1 LQNIGVV
8 ALPRRGKPR
17 LYSECHVV
25 TFGLLAPDFCTLHAQ
40 PLIVQD
46 KACYPCIPCVP
57 GVRAMFNSETG
68 ESEVVE
74 TWQRFV
80 QGLLGVLFLI
90 GAGIM
95 AHYYA
100 PPETA
105 GLEQQV
111 HQLTR
116 EVADMQRDQSFSAAT
131 VDDARESVAYIYG
144 IYHVSGRPQSF
155 RARVAGTGFV
165 VATGLLATNRH
176 VAEPW
181 FGDREIAVELRRGG
195 LPVLEKLEAYFP
207 GSPMPVRLETAA
219 VSEHGDLAVLR
230 MEATAFTKKL
240 RPLTLSRTVPHV
252 GESVSV
258 LAYPMGVTGMVA
270 KSPALVYERLSSH
283 PDNADTAGELAALSL
298 IRPSATFGHIGDVS
312 GDKLI
317 YDAPTARGGSGGPV
331 LNLRGEV
338 VGINSAYIDGFS
350 GGTLGITAAEL
361 GPLLEV
367 AKRVALETAAI
378 APLRP

>member
-1 LQNIGVV
+1 
-8 ALPRRGKPR
+8 
-17 LYSECHVV
+17 
-25 TFGLLAPDFCTLHAQ
+25 
-40 PLIVQD
+40 
-46 KACYPCIPCVP
+46 
-57 GVRAMFNSETG
+57 MFNSENR
-68 ESEVVE
+68 ESELVE

-80 QGLLGVLFLI
+80 QGLLGVLALV
-90 GAGIM
+90 GAGVM

-111 HQLTR
+111 HQLSR
-116 EVADMQRDQSFSAAT
+116 QVADLERQQSFSAVP

-144 IYHVSGRPQSF
+144 IYHVSGHGQGF

-165 VATGLLATNRH
+165 VAPGLLATNRH

-181 FGDREIAVELRRGG
+181 YGDREVAVALRQGG
-195 LPVLEKLEAYFP
+195 SPILEKLVAYFP
-207 GSPMPVRLETAA
+207 GSPLPVTLQTVVVAT
-219 VSEHGDLAVLR
+219 HGDLALLR
-230 MEATAFTKKL
+230 LEPTDFTQKL
-240 RPLTLSRTVPHV
+240 RPLTLSQTPPHV
-252 GESVSV
+252 GDSVTV

-270 KSPALVYERLSSH
+270 KSPAVVYDRLSAH
-283 PDNADTAGELAALSL
+283 PDDANTAGELAALSL
-298 IRPSATFGHIGDVS
+298 IRPSATFGHIGDVT

-350 GGTLGITAAEL
+350 GGTLGITATEL
-361 GPLLEV
+361 RPLMET
-367 AKRVALETAAI
+367 AKRESGARSQVAGVRNVSSLH
-378 APLRP
+378 

>member
-1 LQNIGVV
+1 M
-8 ALPRRGKPR
+8 
-17 LYSECHVV
+17 S
-25 TFGLLAPDFCTLHAQ
+25 
-40 PLIVQD
+40 
-46 KACYPCIPCVP
+46 
-57 GVRAMFNSETG
+57 NSDSAENRG
-68 ESEVVE
+68 ESAVVE

-80 QGLLGVLFLI
+80 QGLLGVLGLLALV
-90 GAGIM
+90 GAGLM

-111 HQLTR
+111 HQLSR
-116 EVADMQRDQSFSAAT
+116 QVADMERAQSFSSAA

-144 IYHVSGRPQSF
+144 IYHVSGGAQSF
-155 RARVAGTGFV
+155 RARVSGTGFV
-165 VATGLLATNRH
+165 VAPGLLATNRH

-181 FGDREIAVELRRGG
+181 YGDREVTVALRKGG
-195 LPVLEKLEAYFP
+195 SPVLETLVAYFP
-207 GSPMPVRLETAA
+207 GSPLPVKLETAA
-219 VSEHGDLAVLR
+219 LATHGDLAVVR
-230 MEATAFTKKL
+230 FETTTFTKRL
-240 RPLTLSRTVPHV
+240 RPLTLSQILPHV

-258 LAYPMGVTGMVA
+258 VAYPMGVTGMVA
-270 KSPALVYERLSSH
+270 KSPAIVYERLSSH

-298 IRPSATFGHIGDVS
+298 IRPSATFGHIGDVT

-331 LNLRGEV
+331 LNIRGEV

-361 GPLLEV
+361 RPLMEA
-367 AKRVALETAAI
+367 AKHATLETAAVES
-378 APLRP
+378 RVGSQVSGVR

>member
-1 LQNIGVV
+1 
-8 ALPRRGKPR
+8 
-17 LYSECHVV
+17 
-25 TFGLLAPDFCTLHAQ
+25 
-40 PLIVQD
+40 
-46 KACYPCIPCVP
+46 
-57 GVRAMFNSETG
+57 MFNTDREET
-68 ESEVVE
+68 EVVE

-80 QGLLGVLFLI
+80 QGLLGVLALV
-90 GAGIM
+90 GAGVM

-100 PPETA
+100 PPENA

-116 EVADMQRDQSFSAAT
+116 QVADLERQQSFSSAA
-131 VDDARESVAYIYG
+131 VDGARESVAYIYG
-144 IYHVSGRPQSF
+144 IYHVSGRSQNF

-165 VATGLLATNRH
+165 VAPGLLATNRH

-181 FGDREIAVELRRGG
+181 YGDREVATALRQGG
-195 LPVLEKLEAYFP
+195 TPVLEKLVAYFP
-207 GSPMPVRLETAA
+207 GSPLPVTVETAVLA
-219 VSEHGDLAVLR
+219 THGDLAVLR
-230 MEATAFTKKL
+230 IQATAFTNTL
-240 RPLTLSRTVPHV
+240 RPLTLSQTPLHV

-270 KSPALVYERLSSH
+270 KSPAVVYDRLSSH
-283 PDNADTAGELAALSL
+283 PDDADTAAELAALSL

-350 GGTLGITAAEL
+350 GGTLGIAAAEL
-361 GPLLEV
+361 RPLLET
-367 AKRVALETAAI
+367 AKKVPVT
-378 APLRP
+378 PLSVLSKNESAHH

>member
-1 LQNIGVV
+1 
-8 ALPRRGKPR
+8 
-17 LYSECHVV
+17 
-25 TFGLLAPDFCTLHAQ
+25 
-40 PLIVQD
+40 
-46 KACYPCIPCVP
+46 
-57 GVRAMFNSETG
+57 MFNQEN
-68 ESEVVE
+68 VE
-74 TWQRFV
+74 NELVDTWQGFV
-80 QGLLGVLFLI
+80 QGLLGVLALV
-90 GAGIM
+90 GALLT

-105 GLEQQV
+105 GLQLQV
-111 HQLTR
+111 HQLTQQ
-116 EVADMQRDQSFSAAT
+116 VADMQQERDAQQNMQQRNLTFSAVT
-131 VDDARESVAYIYG
+131 VDQARESVAYIYG
-144 IYHVSGRPQSF
+144 IYHLSGRPQSF

-165 VATGLLATNRH
+165 VAPGLIATNRH

-181 FGDREIAVELRRGG
+181 FGDREVAVELRQGG
-195 LPVLEKLEAYFP
+195 IPVLEKLEAYFP
-207 GSPMPVRLETAA
+207 GSPIPVKLEAA
-219 VSEHGDLAVLR
+219 AISDHGDLAVLHL
-230 MEATAFTKKL
+230 EETTFTKKL
-240 RPLTLSRTVPHV
+240 KPLTLAQALPQV

-283 PDNADTAGELAALSL
+283 PDNAETAGELAALSL

-350 GGTLGITAAEL
+350 GGTLGITAEQ
-361 GPLLEV
+361 LLQLLAI
-367 AKRVALETAAI
+367 AKKVSMETASAS
-378 APLRP
+378 APQD